1 MEYSPPPLFKQG
13 ASARA
18 KVTLFALISI
28 GLLVVDSRLQ
38 TLTVIRQ
45 VVGTAL
51 YPLQVAAMWPRDAA
65 FAVGDYFVSLNSL
78 EHENRQLKQQQIAN
92 GQTLQQAQQLR
103 AENAQL
109 RRLLGASEQLPV
121 KSLMSEILYDARD
134 AFTRK
139 IVLNRGTQQG
149 VSPGQPVID
158 DVGVIGQVTRVFPFT
173 AEVTL
178 LTDKDQAI
186 PVQVVRSGLRSVA
199 YGRGQSGVLDL
210 RFMPVNADIK
220 KGDVLVTSG
229 IDGVYPA
236 GLSVAKV
243 VDVEHKS
250 NDAFA
255 RILCQPSAGIDRN
268 RQLLILLVDTAMP
281 PRPAPEDLE
290 KKDKLGRKRMYGL
303 TKEATPPA
311 NPAAAVPAAPVPA
324 GPANGVTAPAAV
336 KDAAKDAQKP
346 ATAAPT
352 QAVPADAK
360 PVPGATPKA
369 TTGTAP
375 VQAAPKAP
383 IGTSPAQAT
392 PKVTTNAGPKP
403 QAAPANGVP
412 TRIAP
417 NQTGPKP
424 AVHPAPATAKPTVP
438 ATKPAAAPP
447 KEPTP

>member
-28 GLLVVDSRLQ
+28 GLLVADSRLH

-78 EHENRQLKQQQIAN
+78 EHENRQLKLQQIAN

-103 AENAQL
+103 AENTQL
-109 RRLLGASEQLPV
+109 RHLLGASEQLPV
-121 KSLMSEILYDARD
+121 KSLMGEILYDARD

-139 IVLNRGTQQG
+139 IVLNRGMQQG

-173 AEVTL
+173 SEVTL

-236 GLSVAKV
+236 GLAVAKV

-255 RILCQPSAGIDRN
+255 HILCQPSAGIDRN

-281 PRPAPEDLE
+281 SRPAPEDLE
-290 KKDKLGRKRMYGL
+290 KKDKLGRKRTYGL
-303 TKEATPPA
+303 TKEA
-311 NPAAAVPAAPVPA
+311 
-324 GPANGVTAPAAV
+324 APAANTATAV
-336 KDAAKDAQKP
+336 AP
-346 ATAAPT
+346 ATTGAAAGTATPAPAQT
-352 QAVPADAK
+352 APADAK
-360 PVPGATPKA
+360 KPVDARPA
-369 TTGTAP
+369 
-375 VQAAPKAP
+375 
-383 IGTSPAQAT
+383 IGTPPNAPAQVV
-392 PKVTTNAGPKP
+392 PKDAVKTLPKP
-403 QAAPANGVP
+403 QAAPSRAVP
-412 TRIAP
+412 A
-417 NQTGPKP
+417 QAAPKP
-424 AVHPAPATAKPTVP
+424 AAQPAPAAAKPPVQT
-438 ATKPAAAPP
+438 TKPAAPP
-447 KEPTP
+447 KEPMP